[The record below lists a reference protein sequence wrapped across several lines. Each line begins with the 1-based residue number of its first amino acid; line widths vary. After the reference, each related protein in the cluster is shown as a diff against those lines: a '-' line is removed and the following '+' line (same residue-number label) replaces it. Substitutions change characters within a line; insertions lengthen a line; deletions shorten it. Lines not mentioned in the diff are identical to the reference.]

1 MQIDSPSRMS
11 QMNDQHYCAKDIA
24 LEGFGAR
31 INLQFSRLESYCT
44 QSIQA
49 AQNDRYRLLL
59 EGAVFCVGS
68 KKVEHPLSKILT
80 EISTHGPEV
89 LAEVTGDFV
98 AIVISRNTI
107 YAFKSFTSQYQ
118 LYIDQTQRLI
128 SNRMVDFAIDTGPAG
143 EIEFDEDY
151 FARHTLIVPGIQFHG
166 VATPLRNVE
175 RVLPGELVCLNL
187 KNALIGKKRLV
198 QKDYRYRLDAK
209 QRNEDVAPKITELL
223 KQAVSDQLAAYPNAD
238 ICIEISGGL
247 DSSFIACLVGQV
259 SRKPLKGL
267 MFSQPEIPSHRIS
280 EGYAKEVAERYGI
293 ALTIMPPED
302 LPKPAMDASLYGDE
316 PSDFFWFGELF
327 SEAVARH
334 TAPGS
339 LVFTGFGADQLFL
352 RSPAFLPYLLQHS
365 KYREFFSIL
374 KPAAKL
380 LSRSALSLTLQS
392 MISQIPRDTYYRL
405 AGMFVGRAWNPFDVS
420 DVNISRMLYTPVP
433 WLVRGDE
440 QSRFELERQTSEKA
454 LVGDGI
460 ICDDWGYFAAP
471 RAVTYPHFALQGLI
485 DASPFCDPRLI
496 DYMYTEVSAL
506 LVHDFRGR
514 YKEIL
519 REAQKGIVPDSLRN
533 RKNDTF
539 VFNAFQMRY
548 LNENRVYFQNLI
560 AECPNGWINKPLA
573 QQAFEE
579 LGFGLMT
586 SSTRSL
592 VALLGYLRW
601 RQAFIKAVGAQ
612 KEKSTELNARWISID
627 APLT

>member
-1 MQIDSPSRMS
+1 
-11 QMNDQHYCAKDIA
+11 MNRNHYHAKDIA
-24 LEGFGAR
+24 LEGFAAR
-31 INLQFSRLESYCT
+31 ICLEVPRLESYYT
-44 QSIQA
+44 QSIQTIHSK
-49 AQNDRYRLLL
+49 QYQLLV
-59 EGAVFCVGS
+59 EGALFRIAGKIC
-68 KKVEHPLSKILT
+68 EQPLIDLLA
-80 EISTHGPEV
+80 EISNKGPE
-89 LAEVTGDFV
+89 AIANVTGDFV
-98 AIVISRNTI
+98 AIIVSPDSI

-118 LYIDQTQRLI
+118 LYVDQSQKLI
-128 SNRMVDFAIDTGPAG
+128 SNRLVDFAIQTAPRS
-143 EIEFDEDY
+143 IVEFDESY
-151 FARHTLIVPGIQFHG
+151 FDRHTLIVPGMQFHG
-166 VATPLRNVE
+166 VATPLKNVD
-175 RVLPGELVCLNL
+175 RVLPGELISM
-187 KNALIGKKRLV
+187 NAEQSTVNKRRLV
-198 QKDYRYRLDAK
+198 QKDYRYRLDAD

-223 KQAVSDQLAAYPNAD
+223 AQSVSDQLTAYPNAD

-247 DSSFIACLVGQV
+247 DSSFIACLVAKV
-259 SRKPLKGL
+259 SNKPLKGL

-293 ALTIMPPED
+293 ALTIMPPAD
-302 LPKPAMDASLYGDE
+302 LPKPTMDELSYGDE

-365 KYREFFSIL
+365 KYREFFNIL
-374 KPAAKL
+374 KPAARL
-380 LSRSALSLTLQS
+380 LSRSALSLALQS
-392 MISQIPRDTYYRL
+392 LISQIPRDTYYQL
-405 AGMFVGRAWNPFDVS
+405 AGMFSGRAWNPFDVS

-440 QSRFELERQTSEKA
+440 QSRFETERQASEKA

-471 RAVTYPHFALQGLI
+471 RAVTYPHFASRGLI

-506 LVHDFRGR
+506 LVHDFQGR
-514 YKEIL
+514 YKETL
-519 REAQKGIVPDSLRN
+519 REAQKGIVPDSLRD

-548 LNENRVYFQNLI
+548 LNENRDYFQSLI
-560 AECPNGWINKPLA
+560 SDCPNGLIDKPLA

-601 RQAFIKAVGAQ
+601 RQAFLNAVNTQ

-627 APLT
+627 AQLT

>member
-1 MQIDSPSRMS
+1 MTHS
-11 QMNDQHYCAKDIA
+11 HYGPKDIA

-31 INLQFSRLESYCT
+31 INRQLPKLESYCT
-44 QSIQA
+44 NSIQTI
-49 AQNDRYRLLL
+49 QNDRYQLLL
-59 EGAVFCVGS
+59 EGAIFCIGD
-68 KKVEHPLSKILT
+68 KKVAQPLANLLQ
-80 EISTHGPEV
+80 EISSKGPEV
-89 LAEVTGDFV
+89 LVEVTGDFV
-98 AIVISRNTI
+98 AIVISHKTI
-107 YAFKSFTSQYQ
+107 YAYKSFTSQYQ

-128 SNRMVDFAIDTGPAG
+128 SNRMIDFAINTSSTTD
-143 EIEFDEDY
+143 IELDEDY
-151 FARHTLIVPGIQFHG
+151 FTRHTLIVPGMQFHG
-166 VATPLRNVE
+166 VVTPIKNVE

-187 KNALIGKKRLV
+187 ENALISKKRLV
-198 QKDYRYRLDAK
+198 QKDYRYRLDAD

-223 KQAVSDQLAAYPNAD
+223 KQSISDQLTAYPNGD

-247 DSSFIACLVGQV
+247 DSSFVACLVGQA
-259 SRKPLKGL
+259 SNKPLKGL
-267 MFSQPEIPSHRIS
+267 MFSQPEVPSHRVS
-280 EGYAKEVAERYGI
+280 EGYAKEVAKRYGI

-302 LPKPAMDASLYGDE
+302 LPKPAMDASSYGDE

-334 TAPGS
+334 TPPGS

-365 KYREFFSIL
+365 KFREFFSIL

-405 AGMFVGRAWNPFDVS
+405 AGMFAGKAWNPFDVS

-433 WLVRGDE
+433 WLTRGDE
-440 QSRFELERQTSEKA
+440 QSRYELERQTSEKA

-471 RAVTYPHFALQGLI
+471 RAVTYPHFASRGLI

-519 REAQKGIVPDSLRN
+519 RQAQKGIVPDSLRD

-548 LNENRVYFQNLI
+548 LNENRVYFQKLI
-560 AECPNGWINKPLA
+560 AECPNGWINMPLA

-601 RQAFIKAVGAQ
+601 RQAFITAVGTQ
-612 KEKSTELNARWISID
+612 KAKSTELNARWISID
-627 APLT
+627 AQLT

>member
-1 MQIDSPSRMS
+1 
-11 QMNDQHYCAKDIA
+11 MNNKHYHAKDIA
-24 LEGFGAR
+24 LEGFAAR
-31 INLQFSRLESYCT
+31 VCLEVPRLESYYT

-49 AQNDRYRLLL
+49 IHNKQYQLLV
-59 EGAVFCVGS
+59 EGAIFRIAGMKS
-68 KKVEHPLSKILT
+68 EHLLIDLLA
-80 EISTHGPEV
+80 EISTKGPEA
-89 LAEVTGDFV
+89 LANVTGDFV
-98 AIVISRNTI
+98 AIVVSHNTI

-118 LYIDQTQRLI
+118 LYVDQSKKLI
-128 SNRMVDFAIDTGPAG
+128 SNRIVDFAHDRSLNGDV
-143 EIEFDEDY
+143 EFDENY
-151 FARHTLIVPGIQFHG
+151 FARHTLIVPGMQFHG
-166 VATPLRNVE
+166 VATPLKNVE
-175 RVLPGELVCLNL
+175 RVLPGELLSM
-187 KNALIGKKRLV
+187 NAEQAIANKQRLV
-198 QKDYRYRLDAK
+198 RKDYRYRLDTD

-223 KQAVSDQLAAYPNAD
+223 TQSVSDQLAAYPNAD

-247 DSSFIACLVGQV
+247 DSSFIACLVAKV
-259 SRKPLKGL
+259 SNKPLKGL

-302 LPKPAMDASLYGDE
+302 LPKPAMQDLSYGDE

-334 TAPGS
+334 TTPGS

-365 KYREFFSIL
+365 KYREFYNLL

-380 LSRSALSLTLQS
+380 LSRSALSLALQS
-392 MISQIPRDTYYRL
+392 LISQIPRDTYYRL
-405 AGMFVGRAWNPFDVS
+405 AGMFASRAWNPFDVS

-440 QSRFELERQTSEKA
+440 QSQFETEREASEKA

-471 RAVTYPHFALQGLI
+471 RAVTYPHFASRGLI

-506 LVHDFRGR
+506 LVHDFQGR

-519 REAQKGIVPDSLRN
+519 REAQKGIVPDSLRD

-548 LNENRVYFQNLI
+548 LNDNRDYFQSLI
-560 AECPNGWINKPLA
+560 AECPNGWIDKPLA

-601 RQAFIKAVGAQ
+601 RQAFLKAVNSQ
-612 KEKSTELNARWISID
+612 KEKSTELKARWISIETQ
-627 APLT
+627 LT

>member
-1 MQIDSPSRMS
+1 
-11 QMNDQHYCAKDIA
+11 MNSNHYHAKDIA
-24 LEGFGAR
+24 LEGFAAR
-31 INLQFSRLESYCT
+31 VCREVPRVESYYT

-49 AQNDRYRLLL
+49 IHNKQYQLLV
-59 EGAVFCVGS
+59 EGALFRIGG
-68 KKVEHPLSKILT
+68 KKCEHPLIDLLA
-80 EISTHGPEV
+80 EISIKGPEA
-89 LAEVTGDFV
+89 LANVTGDFV
-98 AIVISRNTI
+98 AIVIFQKTI

-118 LYIDQTQRLI
+118 LYVDQSQKLI
-128 SNRMVDFAIDTGPAG
+128 SNRLVDFAIENIPSNA
-143 EIEFDEDY
+143 IELDEGY
-151 FARHTLIVPGIQFHG
+151 FARHTLIVPGMQFHG
-166 VATPLRNVE
+166 LATPLKNVE
-175 RVLPGELVCLNL
+175 RVLPGELISISAEQANVQ
-187 KNALIGKKRLV
+187 KRRLV
-198 QKDYRYRLDAK
+198 KKDYRYRLDTN
-209 QRNEDVAPKITELL
+209 QSNQEVAPKITELL
-223 KQAVSDQLAAYPNAD
+223 TQSVSDQLAAYPNAD

-247 DSSFIACLVGQV
+247 DSSFIACLVAKV
-259 SRKPLKGL
+259 SNRPLKGL

-302 LPKPAMDASLYGDE
+302 LPKPTMHDVNYGDE

-352 RSPAFLPYLLQHS
+352 RSPAFLPYLIQHS
-365 KYREFFSIL
+365 KYREFFNIL

-380 LSRSALSLTLQS
+380 LSRSALSLALQS
-392 MISQIPRDTYYRL
+392 LISQIPRDIYYQL
-405 AGMFVGRAWNPFDVS
+405 ASVFAGKSWNPFDVS

-433 WLVRGDE
+433 WLVRGNE
-440 QSRFELERQTSEKA
+440 QSRFETERQASEKA

-471 RAVTYPHFALQGLI
+471 RAVTYPHFASRGLI

-506 LVHDFRGR
+506 LVHDFQGR

-519 REAQKGIVPDSLRN
+519 REAQKGIVPNSLRD

-539 VFNAFQMRY
+539 VFNSFQMRY
-548 LNENRVYFQNLI
+548 LNENRDYFQSLI
-560 AECPNGWINKPLA
+560 SECPYGWINKPLA

-601 RQAFIKAVGAQ
+601 RQAFLKAVSSQ

-627 APLT
+627 RQLT